1 MELSFPSYLILFVS
15 GLLAGFVDA
24 IAGGGGLIALPAL
37 LSVGLLPQLALGT
50 NKFQGS
56 FGTLSAAA
64 NFIRKGKVK
73 LSDNMTGIAFTFI
86 GIFNH

>member
-1 MELSFPSYLILFVS
+1 MIHPGVITGEIIQEHARTMEPTFPSYLILFVS

-24 IAGGGGLIALPAL
+24 IAGGGGLITLPAL
-37 LSVGLLPQLALGT
+37 LSVGLPPQLALGT

-64 NFIRKGKVK
+64 TSFER
-73 LSDNMTGIAFTFI
+73 AR
-86 GIFNH
+86 